1 MTVRAGATTSRVG
14 PAHVVVLGCGGTI
27 ATVPVDG
34 QAVLKRA
41 EELLASVPGL
51 DDLAH
56 VTPRD
61 VLRLPSHLMGLD
73 DLAAV
78 ARAARDAAAEP
89 GVDGVVVTHGTD
101 VLEEVAYLTDLWH
114 DGETPIVFTGAQRDA
129 ADPAGDGPGNVR
141 DAVRVAAD
149 PRARGLGVLVAF
161 ASVVLPA
168 DAVRK
173 VHTVAPTAF
182 AAPRGRLGSLTST
195 LLRLDTGRSRPAPL
209 PPGPLHWPVE
219 LIALTAGGG
228 RVLVDA
234 ALDAGAQGLVLDAF
248 GAGTAP
254 AEVVDVVAEATARGV
269 LVVVTSRCE
278 HGGVW
283 PQPGRGAGADLA
295 AAGAW
300 LAGDLDG
307 IRARMLLLA
316 VLAATGGRS
325 EEAARLLAARL
336 PAPGH

>member
-1 MTVRAGATTSRVG
+1 MTVEAGATASRAR
-14 PAHVVVLGCGGTI
+14 PANVVVLACGGTI

-34 QAVLKRA
+34 EAILKGA
-41 EELLASVPGL
+41 EELLAGVPAL
-51 DDLAH
+51 DDLAR
-56 VTPRD
+56 VSPRD

-73 DLAAV
+73 DLATV
-78 ARAARDAAAEP
+78 ARAACEAAAEP
-89 GVDGVVVTHGTD
+89 SVDGVVVTHGTD
-101 VLEEVAYLTDLWH
+101 VLEEVAYLADLWH
-114 DGETPIVFTGAQRDA
+114 DGEAPIVFTGAQRDA

-149 PRARGLGVLVAF
+149 PRARGLGVLVTF

-182 AAPRGRLGSLTST
+182 AAPRGRLGALTST
-195 LLRLDTGRSRPAPL
+195 LLRLDAERSRPAPL
-209 PPGPLHWPVE
+209 PAAPLSWPVE

-228 RVLVDA
+228 RALVDA

-254 AEVVDVVAEATARGV
+254 GEVVDAVAEATARGV

-295 AAGAW
+295 AAGAR

-316 VLAATGGRS
+316 VLAATGGS
-325 EEAARLLAARL
+325 ADAAAALLAARL
-336 PAPGH
+336 PAAGH